1 MFDTDLAVV
10 ILKQVSSLLADA
22 LPTAHVN
29 LLYDEG
35 EDDAVAMGIEVRPRE
50 RPFKSSAFMVP
61 PAKWT
66 VAILKTLNKRHQF
79 RDAIQKA

>member
-1 MFDTDLAVV
+1 MFDTDLALV

-29 LLYDEG
+29 LLFDEDE
-35 EDDAVAMGIEVRPRE
+35 EDGDVEMGIEVRPRE
-50 RPFKSSAFMVP
+50 RPFKSSAFTVP

-79 RDAIQKA
+79 RDAIQ

>member
-1 MFDTDLAVV
+1 MFDTEMAEES
-10 ILKQVSSLLADA
+10 LKQVSSLLADA

-35 EDDAVAMGIEVRPRE
+35 EDDVEMGVEVRPRE
-50 RPFKSSAFMVP
+50 RPFKSSPFTVP

-66 VAILKTLNKRHQF
+66 VAVLKHRE
-79 RDAIQKA
+79 AIQ